1 MRFLVPVD
9 FTEITNPLLRV
20 VKTFAQ
26 AHQAEVGL
34 LNVVA
39 PVLYLP
45 YPESFGMSTIDLKL
59 FAELQERQKE
69 SAKEKLLGLVE
80 FLKPIKVE
88 PLVEVGDPAE
98 IILEK
103 ERDYNLIFIGS
114 HKKGL
119 IERILVGSTTE
130 KVVKYSH
137 KPTFI
142 LKGKEPEAI
151 KRVLIAYDFSEHA
164 RKAIDFAIKL
174 LKPFSPHFLIVHVE
188 ETIEIPLVES
198 IKDNITEKYK
208 EEKLKH
214 LEGLKELLKD
224 AGFQA
229 EFHIIGDKSPTEGIK
244 GFLKEYPYVDLIVL
258 GSRGLSGLK
267 RVLLGSTCAELIR
280 SLDIPLLVHRGEE

>member
-69 SAKEKLLGLVE
+69 RAKEKLLGLVE
-80 FLKPIKVE
+80 FLKPVKAE
-88 PLVEVGDPAE
+88 PLVEVGDSAE

-103 ERDYNLIFIGS
+103 EKDYHLTFMGS
-114 HKKGL
+114 HKRGL
-119 IERILVGSTTE
+119 IERIFIGSTTE

-137 KPTFI
+137 KPIFI
-142 LKGKEPEAI
+142 LKGKEPETI
-151 KRVLIAYDFSEHA
+151 RRVLIAYDFSEHA
-164 RKAIDFAIKL
+164 KKAIDFAIKL
-174 LKPFSPHFLIVHVE
+174 LKPFSPHLLIIHVE
-188 ETIEIPLVES
+188 ETIEIPLVEG
-198 IKDNITEKYK
+198 IKDSITEKYK

-214 LEGLKELLKD
+214 LKGLEDILKGE
-224 AGFQA
+224 GFQT
-229 EFHIIGDKSPTEGIK
+229 EFHIIEDRSPAEGIK
-244 GFLKEYPYVDLIVL
+244 GFLKENPHIDLIVL

-267 RVLLGSTCAELIR
+267 RVLLGSTSSELVR
-280 SLDIPLLVHRGEE
+280 SLDIPILVHRGEE

>member
-1 MRFLVPVD
+1 MKFLVPVD

-45 YPESFGMSTIDLKL
+45 HPESFGINTIDLKL
-59 FAELQERQKE
+59 FVELQERQKE
-69 SAKEKLLGLVE
+69 RAKEKLLGLVE

-88 PLVEVGDPAE
+88 PLVEVGDAAE
-98 IILEK
+98 VILEK
-103 ERDYNLIFIGS
+103 EKDYNLIFIGS

-214 LEGLKELLKD
+214 LEGLKGLLKD

-244 GFLKEYPYVDLIVL
+244 GFLKEYPNVDLIVL
-258 GSRGLSGLK
+258 GNRGLSGLK